1 MTNRE
6 RRTRTKRAVLI
17 VIALLLAVYL
27 ISSTYA
33 RYSTQGIANATV
45 DVAKWA
51 VKMTADDG
59 TTLSSTTQ
67 NITFT
72 VQSNSNV
79 VPGKIAPAVTAVAV
93 VELDLTGTEVAV
105 DFTATVGSMTPN
117 NLPSSDKISL
127 TSAITGGTAGSVI
140 EIPLENNVAFT
151 AANGKKTV
159 TLTLTWANDDNNNA
173 NDTATGMLA
182 DSSRTITIPV
192 TLTVQQH
199 IAQ

>member
-51 VKMTADDG
+51 VRMTADDG